1 MQQLAQAQAG
11 LDALLAKKLTVDHP
25 DVRAA
30 KRLVEQYQREVD
42 AEALREP
49 VSKTPPRTMTPAQY
63 MQQKKMDNLRLEL
76 ETINRQIAA
85 KQAEEKQ
92 LRDTS
97 NAYQYRADM
106 APTRASELVELTRDY
121 ATLNGIY
128 SSLLAKKEESKIA
141 ANLEARQIGEQF
153 RLLDPARVAEK
164 PFKPNRASMNLMGIL
179 AGIGVGLALI
189 ALLEYRDASFKTD
202 DEVAAVLT
210 LPVLAVV
217 PLMQSDEDRD
227 RAGRRRLIV
236 GLGFGSTVLGCLA
249 VLVYTFV
256 R

>member
-1 MQQLAQAQAG
+1 
-11 LDALLAKKLTVDHP
+11 
-25 DVRAA
+25 
-30 KRLVEQYQREVD
+30 
-42 AEALREP
+42 
-49 VSKTPPRTMTPAQY
+49 MTPAQY